1 MKILVDTNVI
11 ISAIVFGGKPR
22 VLLLYLIEKGHS
34 LIVSD
39 YIVNEFSDIAYRK
52 WPDKAEKVIE
62 VFKKMDFS
70 FVESSNEKAD
80 LAIRDEKDI
89 QVLSDALLHNAD
101 IILTGDKDFLEADIE
116 RPMAFSVAMLDE
128 FLKSDK

>member
-22 VLLLYLIEKGHS
+22 VLLLDLIEKGHS

-39 YIVNEFSDIAYRK
+39 YIVTEFSDIACRK

-62 VFKKMDFS
+62 VFKRMDFS
-70 FVESSNEKAD
+70 FVDSSNEKTD
-80 LAIRDEKDI
+80 LSIRDEKDI
-89 QVLSDALLHNAD
+89 QVLTDALYHNAD

-116 RPMAFSVAMLDE
+116 RPMIYSVAMLDE
-128 FLKSDK
+128 FLRLDR